1 MLQVPV
7 TLDDY
12 HRWLGELYARCREL
26 EKALAVANEQLAP
39 PSASPTPA
47 PSDSPTTP
55 ESPT

>member
-26 EKALAVANEQLAP
+26 EKALAVAQLSP

-47 PSDSPTTP
+47 PSDSPPTP